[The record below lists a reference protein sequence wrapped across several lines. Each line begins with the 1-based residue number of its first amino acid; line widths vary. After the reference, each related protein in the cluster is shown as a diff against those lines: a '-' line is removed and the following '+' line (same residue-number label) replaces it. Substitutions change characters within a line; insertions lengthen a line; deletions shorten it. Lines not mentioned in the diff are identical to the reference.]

1 MTLRDA
7 RDTKDSLAHNRL
19 RNGAPTI
26 RSKGTMTITGLTGIP
41 LSRGSSLDK
50 DAEWFEQLLR
60 QHHVTVANPSALRA
74 DLDIMK
80 QLGRAY
86 RGEET
91 LPDNAD
97 VPHLFRRALGLDFI
111 IKAIYRASKTP
122 AVNQILGKLSLFCGP
137 DVLLTEASPQS
148 QERDLVWE
156 VIVACLSACFTTD
169 LTFAEPD
176 VRCDYE
182 GTKWGSACKILYTTN
197 RDKQIGRIV
206 GGAKQLGLSTAELGC
221 VVVNVSNSI
230 NHQRYF
236 GRMPG
241 NPTEFGSFRSA
252 EIPLEL
258 LKEDLAGIVENL
270 DRRSLVTRLTEDLQT
285 GEDRIKTRGVIFLA
299 QTVCG
304 VRAVPMLITRC
315 DWYVFRRI
323 AGVESSYFA
332 LLNHFVQTTLPEVIV
347 GV

>member
-1 MTLRDA
+1 
-7 RDTKDSLAHNRL
+7 
-19 RNGAPTI
+19 
-26 RSKGTMTITGLTGIP
+26 MTITGPTGIP

-60 QHHVTVANPSALRA
+60 QHHVTVANPSAMRT

-80 QLGRAY
+80 KLGRAF

-97 VPHLFRRALGLDFI
+97 VPCLFRRALGLDFI

-122 AVNQILGKLSLFCGP
+122 SANQILGKLGLFCGP
-137 DVLLTEASPQS
+137 DVLLTDSSPQS

-156 VIVACLSACFTTD
+156 VIVACLSACFTID

-176 VRCDYE
+176 VRCNHE
-182 GTKWGSACKILYTTN
+182 GTRWGSACKILYTTI
-197 RDKQIGRIV
+197 RDNQIDRIID
-206 GGAKQLGLSTAELGC
+206 GAKQLESSTADLGC

-236 GRMPG
+236 GPMLG
-241 NPTEFGSFRSA
+241 NPAEFGSFRTA

-270 DRRSLVTRLTEDLQT
+270 DRRSLVTRLTQNLRMTCPPKNDP
-285 GEDRIKTRGVIFLA
+285 RIG
-299 QTVCG
+299 
-304 VRAVPMLITRC
+304 
-315 DWYVFRRI
+315 
-323 AGVESSYFA
+323 
-332 LLNHFVQTTLPEVIV
+332 
-347 GV
+347 